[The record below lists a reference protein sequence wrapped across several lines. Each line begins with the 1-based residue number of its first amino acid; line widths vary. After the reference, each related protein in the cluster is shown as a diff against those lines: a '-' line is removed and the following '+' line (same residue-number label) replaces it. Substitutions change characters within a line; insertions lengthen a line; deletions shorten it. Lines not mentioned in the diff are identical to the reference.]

1 MDKTPYSFEVDTQR
15 LIAYYSTT
23 QPKFYAA
30 IGRHVDVERL
40 SDPVSQTI
48 IKQVH
53 HLTKTGHSSPSSI
66 VTVKQ
71 RLFDMYNGTGDLSA
85 KDYKQCKKLL
95 HNLAEMEKSGELDM
109 TWQALIEATKH
120 TIKRALKQEFAYGAS
135 DVYANDGEVDELAKI
150 QRTIDQVGEVQKEES
165 FGLATML
172 ERVKN
177 YTHGVPID
185 AGIPNLDAENFRL
198 CRGNFGCAMAD
209 TGGGKTTFLV
219 HVGATALIQNL
230 NVCYLSFEDSADR
243 LAAKFLGTM
252 AGVNYNEILQ
262 HAPDAMEQAE
272 KVHKAITVE
281 GVVRGKLHVE
291 KFKPHTMTVQQ
302 LISYVRGREREDR
315 ITYDMVIV
323 DYADKVT
330 TKSHK
335 NSTYMAMEE
344 VYAGLQSYAIDDEK
358 YIWTASQVQRNAV
371 KNEDIDNLK
380 LDHVADSKN
389 KIRNLDMIVSLNV
402 NKDRSDIRIGVL
414 KNRGGDVTVALDPVP
429 CRFAQSMIT
438 DRQDKWMFLKDE
450 AEGFEF

>member
-1 MDKTPYSFEVDTQR
+1 MDKTNYSFEVDTQR
-15 LIAYYSTT
+15 LIAYYSSV

-40 SDPVSQTI
+40 SDEVSQTI
-48 IKQVH
+48 IKQLQ
-53 HLTKTGHSSPSSI
+53 HLVRNGESPPSST
-66 VTVKQ
+66 VTIKQ
-71 RLFDMYNGTGDLSA
+71 RLFDLYNGTGDLSA
-85 KDYKQCKKLL
+85 ADYKKCKKLL
-95 HNLAEMEKSGELDM
+95 LNLDEMSKAGQLDM

-135 DVYANDGEVDELAKI
+135 NVYANDGEVDELAKI
-150 QRTIDQVGEVQKEES
+150 QRTIDQVGETQREES
-165 FGLATML
+165 FTLTSML

-177 YTHGVPID
+177 YKHGVAID
-185 AGIPNLDAENFRL
+185 AGIPNLDAEDFRL

-219 HVGATALIQNL
+219 HVGATALIQNI

-252 AGVNYNEILQ
+252 AGVNYNDILK
-262 HAPDAMEQAE
+262 HVPRAMVQAE
-272 KVHKAITVE
+272 AVDKRIND

-302 LISYVRGREREDR
+302 LISYVRGREKEDKV
-315 ITYDMVIV
+315 TYDMVIV

-344 VYAGLQSYAIDDEK
+344 VYAGLQSYAIDEEK

-389 KIRNLDMIVSLNV
+389 KIRNLDMVVSLNV
-402 NKDRSDIRIGVL
+402 NKDRTDIRIGVL
-414 KNRGGDVTVALDPVP
+414 KNRGGDVTVALDPMP

-438 DRQDKWMFLKDE
+438 DRQDKWMFLPQEDQDYDLC
-450 AEGFEF
+450 

>member
-1 MDKTPYSFEVDTQR
+1 MDKTNYSFEVDTQR

-23 QPKFYAA
+23 EPKFYAA

-40 SDPVSQTI
+40 SDPVSQII

-53 HLTKTGHSSPSSI
+53 HLTKSGHSSSSSI

-71 RLFDMYNGTGDLSA
+71 SLFDMYIGTGDLSA

-109 TWQALIEATKH
+109 TWQALIEATKN

-135 DVYANDGEVDELAKI
+135 NVYANDGDVDELAKI
-150 QRTIDQVGEVQKEES
+150 QRTIDQVGETQKEES
-165 FGLATML
+165 FNLKSML

-177 YTHGVPID
+177 YKHGVAID
-185 AGIPNLDAENFRL
+185 AGIPNLDAEDFRL

-219 HVGATALIQNL
+219 HVGATALIQKL

-252 AGVNYNEILQ
+252 AGVNYNDLLKHVP
-262 HAPDAMEQAE
+262 HAMTQAE
-272 KVHKAITVE
+272 AVNKRIHE
-281 GVVRGKLHVE
+281 GVVRGHLHVE

-302 LISYVRGREREDR
+302 LISCVRGREREDR
-315 ITYDMVIV
+315 LNYDMVIV

-344 VYAGLQSYAIDDEK
+344 VYAGLQSYAIDEEK

-389 KIRNLDMIVSLNV
+389 KIRNLDMLVSLNV
-402 NKDRSDIRIGVL
+402 NKDRTDIRIGVL

-438 DRQDKWMFLKDE
+438 DRQDKWMFLPHKDQV
-450 AEGFEF
+450 FDL